1 MSWGDRAVTL
11 ILAAP
16 DSDIHRCPACGANC
30 AIDHGM
36 LDAAANAGQ
45 KVRIAC
51 HKCDEIFRPVA
62 DSSAG
67 SARPSRPNPN
77 HRVGICAACGDR
89 FSVPPL
95 AADDSVLVECPHCRH
110 QMAPDE
116 IGHANARRELFDSMN
131 AAAGKWV
138 TGKGSGRG
146 WLQTAI
152 WVIVSGA
159 ILAGVGLAVIER
171 VTPNSTPLAGLMAAP
186 AARLAVTDAGF
197 SYSGDD
203 ENALLVTVT
212 LANLGTAEGAPERV
226 TVNLLDAEGNIL
238 MTRPIASRELTLSA
252 GSSRTLVSRV
262 AMSPGLVTDVA
273 VDLKRAGDQP

>member
-1 MSWGDRAVTL
+1 
-11 ILAAP
+11 
-16 DSDIHRCPACGANC
+16 
-30 AIDHGM
+30 
-36 LDAAANAGQ
+36 
-45 KVRIAC
+45 
-51 HKCDEIFRPVA
+51 
-62 DSSAG
+62 
-67 SARPSRPNPN
+67 
-77 HRVGICAACGDR
+77 
-89 FSVPPL
+89 
-95 AADDSVLVECPHCRH
+95 
-110 QMAPDE
+110 MAPDE
-116 IGHANARRELFDSMN
+116 IGHANARHELFDGMN
-131 AAAGKWV
+131 AAAGKRV
-138 TGKGSGRG
+138 TGNGSGRG

-159 ILAGVGLAVIER
+159 ILAGAALAVVER

>member
-1 MSWGDRAVTL
+1 
-11 ILAAP
+11 
-16 DSDIHRCPACGANC
+16 
-30 AIDHGM
+30 
-36 LDAAANAGQ
+36 
-45 KVRIAC
+45 
-51 HKCDEIFRPVA
+51 
-62 DSSAG
+62 
-67 SARPSRPNPN
+67 
-77 HRVGICAACGDR
+77 
-89 FSVPPL
+89 
-95 AADDSVLVECPHCRH
+95 
-110 QMAPDE
+110 
-116 IGHANARRELFDSMN
+116 MN
-131 AAAGKWV
+131 AAAGKRV
-138 TGKGSGRG
+138 TGNGNGRG

-203 ENALLVTVT
+203 ENSLLVTVT
-212 LANLGTAEGAPERV
+212 LANLGTAEGAPEWV

>member
-1 MSWGDRAVTL
+1 
-11 ILAAP
+11 
-16 DSDIHRCPACGANC
+16 
-30 AIDHGM
+30 
-36 LDAAANAGQ
+36 
-45 KVRIAC
+45 
-51 HKCDEIFRPVA
+51 
-62 DSSAG
+62 
-67 SARPSRPNPN
+67 
-77 HRVGICAACGDR
+77 
-89 FSVPPL
+89 
-95 AADDSVLVECPHCRH
+95 
-110 QMAPDE
+110 
-116 IGHANARRELFDSMN
+116 
-131 AAAGKWV
+131 
-138 TGKGSGRG
+138 
-146 WLQTAI
+146 
-152 WVIVSGA
+152 
-159 ILAGVGLAVIER
+159 
-171 VTPNSTPLAGLMAAP
+171 MAAP

>member
-1 MSWGDRAVTL
+1 
-11 ILAAP
+11 
-16 DSDIHRCPACGANC
+16 
-30 AIDHGM
+30 M

-51 HKCDEIFRPVA
+51 HKCDEIFRPVT
-62 DSSAG
+62 DSSDG
-67 SARPSRPNPN
+67 SARPTRPNPN
-77 HRVGICAACGDR
+77 RRVGICAACGDR

-95 AADDSVLVECPHCRH
+95 AAEEFVLVECPHCCH

-116 IGHANARRELFDSMN
+116 IGHANARHELFDGMK
-131 AAAGKWV
+131 AAAGKRV
-138 TGKGSGRG
+138 AGNGSGRG

-159 ILAGVGLAVIER
+159 ILAGAGLAVIER

>member
-1 MSWGDRAVTL
+1 M
-11 ILAAP
+11 LAA
-16 DSDIHRCPACGANC
+16 
-30 AIDHGM
+30 
-36 LDAAANAGQ
+36 AADAGQ

-51 HKCDEIFRPVA
+51 HKCDEIFLPVN
-62 DSSAG
+62 DNSTG
-67 SARPSRPNPN
+67 SATPSRPNPN
-77 HRVGICAACGDR
+77 RRVGICAGCGDR

-110 QMAPDE
+110 QMAPDA
-116 IGHANARRELFDSMN
+116 IGHANARRELFDGMN
-131 AAAGKWV
+131 AASGKPVAGRD
-138 TGKGSGRG
+138 GRRG
-146 WLQTAI
+146 WPQTAI

-159 ILAGVGLAVIER
+159 ILAGAALAVVER
-171 VTPNSTPLAGLMAAP
+171 VTPNSTTLAGLMAAP

-203 ENALLVTVT
+203 RNALLVTVT

-238 MTRPIASRELTLSA
+238 MTRPIASRELTLAA
-252 GSSRTLVSRV
+252 GASRTLVSRV

-273 VDLKRAGDQP
+273 VDLKRAGDRP

>member
-1 MSWGDRAVTL
+1 MLWGDRAVTL

-16 DSDIHRCPACGANC
+16 ESDIHRCPACGANC
-30 AIDHGM
+30 AVDHGI

-45 KVRIAC
+45 KIQIAC
-51 HKCDEIFRPVA
+51 HKCNELFRPVN
-62 DSSAG
+62 DSSAR

-77 HRVGICAACGDR
+77 RRVGICTACGDR

-95 AADDSVLVECPHCRH
+95 ATDDRVLVECPHCCH
-110 QMAPDE
+110 QMAPDQ
-116 IGHANARRELFDSMN
+116 IGHANARRELFDGMN
-131 AAAGKWV
+131 TAAGKRV
-138 TGKGSGRG
+138 SENGSGRS
-146 WLQTAI
+146 WLRTAI

-159 ILAGVGLAVIER
+159 LLAGAALAVVER

-186 AARLAVTDAGF
+186 AARLAITDAGF
-197 SYSGDD
+197 SYSGGDD
-203 ENALLVTVT
+203 NALLITVT

-238 MTRPIASRELTLSA
+238 MTRPIASRELVLTA

>member
-30 AIDHGM
+30 AVDHEM
-36 LDAAANAGQ
+36 LSAAANAGQ

-51 HKCDEIFRPVA
+51 HKCDEIFQPVND
-62 DSSAG
+62 DSAE

-77 HRVGICAACGDR
+77 RRIGICAACSER

-95 AADDSVLVECPHCRH
+95 AAEDSVLVECPHCRH

-116 IGHANARRELFDSMN
+116 IGHANARRELFDGLN
-131 AAAGKWV
+131 AAAGKRV
-138 TGKGSGRG
+138 AGNGNVRG
-146 WLQTAI
+146 WLQTTI

-159 ILAGVGLAVIER
+159 ILAAVALAVIER
-171 VTPNSTPLAGLMAAP
+171 VTPDSTPLAGLMAAP

-226 TVNLLDAEGNIL
+226 TVNLLDAKGNIL
-238 MTRPIASRELTLSA
+238 MTRPIASRELTLA
-252 GSSRTLVSRV
+252 PGASRTLVSR
-262 AMSPGLVTDVA
+262 MTTSPGLVTDIA
-273 VDLKRAGDQP
+273 VDLRRGGRQL